1 MALQRRY
8 IPDRLKKNNDISTFL
23 DDQKH
28 LHKVPGVSPS
38 KDRHIYNTSTPM
50 LGGGESRVTEE
61 LSCGGKGSNE

>member
-38 KDRHIYNTSTPM
+38 KDRHIYNTSTPI
-50 LGGGESRVTEE
+50 LRGGE
-61 LSCGGKGSNE
+61 